1 VGALLALASAVSYGL
16 SAFLGG
22 VLSRRASFIRV
33 ALLGAGRRPGLV
45 EAFALPGA
53 LRQMVT
59 VPFSTVAGIVAL
71 HLRMTEA
78 LVHGW
83 DLARAAG
90 QSVGFPAD
98 LAEQELAFSRD
109 KLSDVAPGRSPFA
122 PAEPVADDAQT
133 IDRLAALLG
142 RSVIPGTA
150 GSPGMVASEHAND
163 RRWASPTERCASR
176 GSSREVPL

>member
-1 VGALLALASAVSYGL
+1 M
-16 SAFLGG
+16 G
-22 VLSRRASFIRV
+22 VLLGE
-33 ALLGAGRRPGLV
+33 LLGAYRASVGPLV